1 MKKYLSLIFLTF
13 IIFPSALKAQEKSLE
28 YFLNQAK
35 QNSPLLK
42 DFDNQVSILKL
53 DSAKIKAGFM
63 PQVFGTSH
71 FFYAPVLKGFGYDP
85 VITNGQSFNA
95 LITVNKEIN
104 TRKRSN
110 TYIQSIQ
117 LSKDS
122 ISTQK
127 ALSQVAL
134 AQNISAI
141 YINTLGDQELLN
153 LSEEILNLLQKEDDL
168 LKKLT
173 QNSVFKQTDYL
184 AFKVNLEQQKLVVT
198 QNLNQF
204 KTDLRT
210 LQYLSGL
217 SDTTTYTLK
226 PLNYLISEVPKF
238 EQSLIAKTYKIDSLR
253 NINDLALL
261 NLNYQ
266 PRLSAFADAG
276 YNTSFPTQAYK
287 NFGASAGLSL
297 TIPIYDGG
305 QRKITEQQIKLK
317 QMNISN
323 YKYYY
328 QNQYQQQLSQLRN
341 IIKNYDQLIA
351 QSKNQLTYSKT
362 LVDANALQLS
372 SGDARM
378 TDYLL
383 AIANYLQLR
392 GNIIQNK
399 INQLQAI
406 NQLHYF
412 TVK

>member
-1 MKKYLSLIFLTF
+1 MRKYLSILLIFFVLP
-13 IIFPSALKAQEKSLE
+13 IGLKAQEKSLD

-63 PQVFGTSH
+63 PQVSGASH
-71 FFYAPVLKGFGYDP
+71 LFYAPVIKGFGYDP
-85 VITNGQSFNA
+85 VITNGQLFDA

-104 TRKRSN
+104 TRRRSN

-122 ISTQK
+122 LSTQK
-127 ALSQVAL
+127 ALSQAAL
-134 AQNISAI
+134 AQNISAQ

-153 LSEEILNLLQKEDDL
+153 LSKEILNLLEKEDDL
-168 LKKLT
+168 LKRLT

-198 QNLNQF
+198 QNFNQF
-204 KTDLRT
+204 KTDLST

-217 SDTTTYTLK
+217 SDTTTYSLK
-226 PLNYLISEVPKF
+226 PLDYTIAEVPKF
-238 EQSLIAKTYKIDSLR
+238 EESLTAKTYKIDSLKT
-253 NINDLALL
+253 INDLSLL
-261 NLNYQ
+261 RLNYQ

-287 NFGASAGLSL
+287 NFGISAGLSL
-297 TIPIYDGG
+297 NIPIYDGG
-305 QRKITEQQIKLK
+305 QRKMTEQQIKLQ
-317 QMNISN
+317 QMSINN
-323 YKYYY
+323 YKYYA
-328 QNQYQQQLSQLRN
+328 QNQYQQQENQLKN
-341 IIKNYDQLIA
+341 IIKRYDDLIA
-351 QSKNQLTYSKT
+351 QSQNQITYSKT

-372 SGDARM
+372 SGDVRM

-392 GNIIQNK
+392 ANIIQNK

-406 NQLHYF
+406 NQLRYF